1 MPADSNIRLPPVT
14 GDSNLK
20 MEARSDVGNKA
31 TLQQSPRQARGWCK
45 DSHGV
50 FCMLYNV
57 FNGDKSKV
65 QTDNLDAYSCLF
77 QRYYKNIYI
86 EINIL
91 RTQQHYSRQQIVS
104 AMKTS
109 HLYRH

>member
-1 MPADSNIRLPPVT
+1 MP

-20 MEARSDVGNKA
+20 TEARSDVGNKA

-65 QTDNLDAYSCLF
+65 QKYNLDAYSCLF
-77 QRYYKNIYI
+77 QKYTSIDKNIYI
-86 EINIL
+86 KINIL
-91 RTQQHYSRQQIVS
+91 RTQ
-104 AMKTS
+104 
-109 HLYRH
+109 

>member
-1 MPADSNIRLPPVT
+1 MAMFFFQNRRISFYHHRNKRDSPEVPGDSNIRLPPVT

-65 QTDNLDAYSCLF
+65 HHYKLDDYLCLF
-77 QRYYKNIYI
+77 EDK
-86 EINIL
+86 
-91 RTQQHYSRQQIVS
+91 
-104 AMKTS
+104 
-109 HLYRH
+109 